1 MFVPAADAARTRSV
15 VGRVKGGAMR
25 RFDEED
31 EAEDVQLKLQDEI
44 EEAVIDAI
52 ARLRRVARGDEHF
65 VSDHELRACVA
76 LARMTR
82 FVIVK
87 VAPAEPERQ
96 LAHPDHSQQEI
107 ERLLDVVEGKSEE

>member
-1 MFVPAADAARTRSV
+1 
-15 VGRVKGGAMR
+15 MR
-25 RFDEED
+25 RICVDD
-31 EAEDVQLKLQDEI
+31 EAEDVQSKLQLEI

-52 ARLRRVARGDEHF
+52 GRLRRVARGEENF

-87 VAPAEPERQ
+87 MAPAEPEPQ
-96 LAHPDHSQQEI
+96 LAHPNISPE
-107 ERLLDVVEGKSEE
+107 ENMRLLLALEAREGE

>member
-1 MFVPAADAARTRSV
+1 
-15 VGRVKGGAMR
+15 MR
-25 RFDEED
+25 RFDED
-31 EAEDVQLKLQDEI
+31 EAEDVQTKLQGEI

-52 ARLRRVARGDEHF
+52 DRLRRCARGEENF
-65 VSDHELRACVA
+65 AGDHELRACVA

-87 VAPAEPERQ
+87 MAPAEPERQ
-96 LAHPDHSQQEI
+96 LAHPDHSPQEI

>member
-1 MFVPAADAARTRSV
+1 
-15 VGRVKGGAMR
+15 MR
-25 RFDEED
+25 RICEDE
-31 EAEDVQLKLQDEI
+31 EAEDVQSKLQLEI

-52 ARLRRVARGDEHF
+52 GRLRRVARGEENF

-87 VAPAEPERQ
+87 MAPAEPERQ
-96 LAHPDHSQQEI
+96 LAHPDHSPEEI
-107 ERLLDVVEGKSEE
+107 ERLLDVVEGKSEA